1 MNISSQPIPIVIPLW
16 AKILGVLLLVAAIAI
31 PIIVVL
37 TGKKRKPSGPS
48 PQKYGCKNN
57 TCVKDEN
64 GTYTSSNCNS
74 ECVTPPPPSPP
85 PPSPPPPSPPPP
97 SPPPPSPPPPSPP
110 PPSPPPSHYSC
121 NFVSGLVS
129 PNTCKVANKVPASVD
144 VPPQICQDWEGADA
158 QKKAQTACLYK
169 DGKPTATGCSFT
181 YDGGPGD
188 NLKSCDD
195 TLGTEC
201 CWFASNNT
209 CTGTAAGKGYNVY
222 FTGQYRSDLICQG
235 SPFQAQDKCLLASHE
250 GDCLTPRASIP
261 SRPCGSGWVKDN
273 KTFSCCDSNTSA
285 YKITQ
290 DLCNCSVGWTDKLK
304 VGDYGYNACTNA
316 DDSLPDQGLF
326 ALESIPSTKE
336 SYSTEE
342 DAGVY

>member
-1 MNISSQPIPIVIPLW
+1 MSDSTMNISSQPIPIVIPLW

-74 ECVTPPPPSPP
+74 ECVT
-85 PPSPPPPSPPPP
+85 
-97 SPPPPSPPPPSPP
+97 
-110 PPSPPPSHYSC
+110 PSHYSC

-250 GDCLTPRASIP
+250 GDCSTPGASIP
-261 SRPCGSGWVKDN
+261 SRPCGSGWVEDN
-273 KTFSCCDSNTSA
+273 QTFSCCDSNTSA